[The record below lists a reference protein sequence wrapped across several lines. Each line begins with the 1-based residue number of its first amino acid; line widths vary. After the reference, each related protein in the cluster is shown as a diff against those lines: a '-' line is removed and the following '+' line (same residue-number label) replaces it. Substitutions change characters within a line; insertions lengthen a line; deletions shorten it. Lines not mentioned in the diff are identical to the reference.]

1 MRSARRHCPS
11 AALHAI
17 LQGMVMRWV
26 IRVGLALFTLSTLW
40 LVLSGTLGER
50 LDASRAA
57 REAAKAAAKGEDH
70 R

>member
-1 MRSARRHCPS
+1 
-11 AALHAI
+11 
-17 LQGMVMRWV
+17 MRWV